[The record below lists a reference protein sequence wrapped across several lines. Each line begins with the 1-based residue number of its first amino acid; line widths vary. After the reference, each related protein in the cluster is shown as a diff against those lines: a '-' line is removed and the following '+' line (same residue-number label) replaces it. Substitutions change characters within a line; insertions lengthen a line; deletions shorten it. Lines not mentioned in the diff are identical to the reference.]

1 MNEGHFRKWGKY
13 YLAVMSVFL
22 MVAFAMPTISNQAGG
37 GSNAE
42 IGRLNGKKVPAS
54 ELRLSAYEV
63 GMLRRLIMA
72 DARLKIP
79 TDIAGVFLANNIFE
93 IGSAIDSPLRWE
105 SVQRRLTVLLASLN
119 DREPELH
126 FYLLQ
131 QEAIKQGMYATE
143 QEVSNFIAASPLTRD
158 AAALHKFMEEHQVT
172 EDRLR
177 RVVGHGLAV
186 LKLIDLA
193 NEAIQPSLPEIE
205 HLAVESRSQVRVDYA
220 VLDAALHYHKMP
232 EPTDAQLKA
241 HFDKYKSVLA
251 RDART
256 NPPVIDGR
264 KLPFGYKWPDRVRIE
279 YLKFNFAAIRSKLT
293 VTPDDAVNALKVY
306 NENPA
311 RFKTETPAAT
321 PSVGPAPASRIKT
334 FEEVKKQLIE
344 EQVSL
349 RAEKILSEMI
359 RRLQIIVG
367 EPWRSQR
374 IDEKGFRNALPPEQW
389 VSYADP
395 VKGAAVQLQKQR
407 DSLGYLPDVV
417 APAGLLSPDELA
429 TLPDIGNA
437 VYVTQTEQA
446 PFPALA
452 ISVREL
458 GTEKGVLGQFLQVGM
473 EGPVLRDRAGNAYV
487 YRIVEASKSHEPKD
501 VSEVADAVRVDLRK
515 LAAFEA
521 LKADGEKLK
530 ASALAGDF
538 AAAARK
544 LDTRIQ
550 ETDAFARLQRD
561 ETGSPRPTKLVGLES
576 VPQFVEKSFE
586 LAEAVS
592 PSTQPGKIVRPAA
605 TFANDQSLQ
614 IFVVQL
620 KDYRPLPR
628 DEFEKVRTAI
638 VADATMLP
646 RMRFA
651 PRFMEMKRVA
661 DRINFVP
668 RTPWTTT
675 E

>member
-1 MNEGHFRKWGKY
+1 VNEGHFRKWGKY
-13 YLAVMSVFL
+13 YLAIMSIFL
-22 MVAFAMPTISNQAGG
+22 MVAFAMPTINQQASGG
-37 GSNAE
+37 GNAE
-42 IGRLNGKKVPAS
+42 IGRLNGKKVPAN
-54 ELRLSAYEV
+54 ELRLAAYEV
-63 GMLRRLIMA
+63 DLLRRLTMA
-72 DARLKIP
+72 DARMKLP
-79 TDIAGVFLANNIFE
+79 PDIAGYFLTNNIDE
-93 IGSAIDSPLRWE
+93 VGSAMDSPLRWQ
-105 SVQRRLTVLLASLN
+105 SVGFRLRVLLTMLN

-143 QEVSNFIAASPLTRD
+143 QEISNFLAASPFTRD
-158 AAALHKFMEEHQVT
+158 AESLHKFMEERQIT

-177 RVVGHGLAV
+177 RVVGHGLSV
-186 LKLIDLA
+186 IKLIDLA
-193 NEAIQPSLPEIE
+193 NEAIQPSLPQIE
-205 HLAVESRSQVRVDYA
+205 HLAVESRSQVRIDYA

-241 HFDKYKSVLA
+241 HFDKYKSILA
-251 RDART
+251 RDARA

-264 KLPFGYKWPDRVRIE
+264 KLPFGYKWPDRVRVE
-279 YLKFNFAAIRSKLT
+279 YLKFNFAAIRAKLT
-293 VTPDDAVNALKVY
+293 ATPDDAVNALKVY

-311 RFKTETPAAT
+311 RFKTETPSTMPTA
-321 PSVGPAPASRIKT
+321 GLAPASRVKT
-334 FEEVKKQLIE
+334 FEEVKKQLID

-359 RRLQIIVG
+359 RRLQIILS
-367 EPWRSQR
+367 EPWRAQR
-374 IDEKGFRNALPPEQW
+374 IDEKGFRNPLPRDQW
-389 VSYADP
+389 VSYSDP
-395 VKGAAVQLQKQR
+395 VKGAAIQLQKQR

-417 APAGLLSPDELA
+417 APAGLLAPEELA
-429 TLPDIGNA
+429 ALPDIGGA

-452 ISVREL
+452 INVREL
-458 GTEKGVLGQFLQVGM
+458 GVEKGVLGQFLQVGM

-530 ASALAGDF
+530 ASAVAGDF

-544 LDTRIQ
+544 LDTRVQ

-561 ETGSPRPTKLVGLES
+561 ETGSPRPTKLVGLENVS
-576 VPQFVEKSFE
+576 QFVEESFE
-586 LAEAVS
+586 LAEAAS
-592 PSTQPGKIVRPAA
+592 SSTQPGKTARPAT

-614 IFVVQL
+614 VFVLQL

-638 VADATMLP
+638 VADATILP

-661 DRINFVP
+661 DRINFTP
-668 RTPWTTT
+668 RNPWTTT